1 MKIPENTPLFR
12 DIPSAEQE
20 QLLSC
25 LQATEKRYEKGAVI
39 LREGEPT
46 RWMGL
51 VLTGRVLL
59 EHSDVS
65 GNNAVLGS
73 ALPGAV
79 FAEPYACLPQQPLLI
94 RAVAAEESRVLFL
107 QAERVLDT
115 CPEVCAYHR
124 QLLRNLLTVCAERNL
139 RLSQRILHTSPK
151 TIRGRLLSY
160 FSDRVRQ
167 TGSNRFTVPYD
178 RQQLADY
185 LGVERSALCH
195 ELSKMRREGLLLYQ
209 KNQFEWL

>member
-1 MKIPENTPLFR
+1 M
-12 DIPSAEQE
+12 
-20 QLLSC
+20 
-25 LQATEKRYEKGAVI
+25 
-39 LREGEPT
+39 
-46 RWMGL
+46 
-51 VLTGRVLL
+51 
-59 EHSDVS
+59 
-65 GNNAVLGS
+65 
-73 ALPGAV
+73 
-79 FAEPYACLPQQPLLI
+79 
-94 RAVAAEESRVLFL
+94 LFL

-195 ELSKMRREGLLLYQ
+195 ELSKMRREGLLLYR

>member
-1 MKIPENTPLFR
+1 MKIPENSPLFHH
-12 DIPSAEQE
+12 ILPVEQE
-20 QLLSC
+20 KLLSC
-25 LQATEKRYEKGAVI
+25 LQATEKRYEKGEVI

-73 ALPGAV
+73 VLPGAV
-79 FAEPYACLPQQPLLI
+79 FAEPYACLPRQPLLI
-94 RAVAAEESRVLFL
+94 RAVAAEESRVLL
-107 QAERVLDT
+107 LRAERVLDT
-115 CPEVCAYHR
+115 CPETCACHG
-124 QLLRNLLTVCAERNL
+124 QLLRNLLTVCAEKNL
-139 RLSQRILHTSPK
+139 HLSQRILHTSPK

-167 TGSNRFTVPYD
+167 TGSQRFSIPFD

-195 ELSKMRREGLLLYQ
+195 ELSKMRREGLIRYR